1 MAVKLPNYD
10 EAKIAIIGLGYVGLP
25 LAVEFGKSR
34 SVVGFDINQARI
46 DELSSGKDSTL
57 EVSPEELSEAQS
69 LSFTAE
75 ESELKDCSIF
85 VVTVPTPINGH
96 KQPDLTPLI
105 KASELLGRVITPGS
119 IVIYESTVYPGATEE
134 DCIPVIEAGSG
145 LVFNEDFYAGYSPER
160 INPGD
165 KTHRLVN
172 IMKVTSGSTPEVADF
187 VDQLYSSVI
196 EAGTFKAS
204 SIRVAEAAKV
214 IENTQRDLNIALI
227 NELAIIFNRL
237 GIDTEEVLKA
247 AGTKWNFLPFRP
259 GLVGGH
265 CIGVDPY
272 YLTYKAQ
279 SAGYIPDIIL
289 AGRRIND
296 GMGAFVA
303 DELVKA
309 MLKRRIHVNESRILV
324 MGLAFKE
331 NCPDLRNTRVLDIVS
346 VLETY
351 GVTVDIH
358 DPWVDAEEAKQEYGV
373 ELVSQPH
380 PDQYDAIIIAV
391 AHNQFKEY
399 GLDTLRSW
407 GRDTHVLYDLKYLFE
422 QSETDLRL

>member
-1 MAVKLPNYD
+1 MAVSLPSFAD
-10 EAKIAIIGLGYVGLP
+10 AKIAIIGLGYVGLP
-25 LAVEFGKSR
+25 LAVEFGKQR
-34 SVVGFDINQARI
+34 NVVGFDINSARI
-46 DELSSGKDSTL
+46 QELSAGRDSTL
-57 EVSPEELSEAQS
+57 EVSPEELAEAIS
-69 LSFTAE
+69 LSFASE
-75 ESELKDCSIF
+75 ESALKGCDVFI
-85 VVTVPTPINGH
+85 VTVPTPINGH

-105 KASELLGRVITPGS
+105 KASELLGRVVQAGA

-145 LVFNEDFYAGYSPER
+145 LRFNQDFYAGYSPER

-165 KTHRLVN
+165 KTHRLPN

-187 VDQLYSSVI
+187 VDQLYLSVI

-237 GIDTEEVLKA
+237 GIDTEEVLLA

-279 SAGYIPDIIL
+279 SAGYIPDVIL

-309 MLKRRIHVNESRILV
+309 MLKRRIHVNESRVLV
-324 MGLAFKE
+324 LGLAFKE
-331 NCPDLRNTRVLDIVS
+331 NCPDLRNTRIVDIVS
-346 VLETY
+346 VLESY
-351 GVTVDIH
+351 GVSVDLH
-358 DPWVDAEEAKQEYGV
+358 DPWVDAKEAKHEYGLD
-373 ELVSQPH
+373 LVDTPQ
-380 PDQYDAIIIAV
+380 QGNYDAIIIAV
-391 AHNQFKEY
+391 AHQEFRDY
-399 GLDTLRSW
+399 GVSKIRSW
-407 GRDTHVLYDLKYLFE
+407 GRDNHVLYDLKYLFP